1 MKTMESLQ
9 NGVGTHS
16 GVTPLL
22 FNQSNIASVITVS
35 TLTVSVSRL
44 LGLFTSN
51 ERHTDIQ
58 TVIIYVA

>member
-9 NGVGTHS
+9 NGVATHS
-16 GVTPLL
+16 GVTPLF
-22 FNQSNIASVITVS
+22 FNQSSIASVTVAS
-35 TLTVSVSRL
+35 TLTLSVSGL
-44 LGLFTSN
+44 LGLFPSN